1 MGNSNRKLQL
11 MNRHSEEMENLR
23 NIHDENTRKLE
34 IQKKVNEYNYQQY
47 MAEIE
52 RLVQLDK
59 YHYDVEKRKLE
70 AQVRV
75 NDQMQEREKMM
86 VNFTEEKK
94 KIIN

>member
-1 MGNSNRKLQL
+1 
-11 MNRHSEEMENLR
+11 MNRHSEEIESFR
-23 NIHDENTRKLE
+23 NIQDENTRKLE
-34 IQKKVNEYNYQQY
+34 IQKKANELNCHKY

-52 RLVQLDK
+52 RLLQLDK

-75 NDQMQEREKMM
+75 NDQIQEREKMM